1 MTVARYAS
9 VGFVV
14 AVAAVMAWLNLDY
27 ARRVFTDVPFVDDWY
42 FIEILRAHA
51 RGELGLRHLFMT
63 HQGHPSLPGRLSFLL
78 SYRLQGFDLLTVR
91 WLSILTVLAA
101 AAVAGAATAAII
113 LRQPR
118 DAGVTQPGFVLG
130 VPIVIAVCATLGQWE
145 IYSFAMGI
153 GNASVNLYGFAAI
166 FAMHGWLERRRW
178 SWLALALACA
188 VASNLSMGQGALVWA
203 ALAFM
208 MVLHPDRRRL
218 LPLAAAMLAVCVAAA
233 LLQAQGMG
241 SSPGGSVS
249 KLDLG
254 RAVRATLGL
263 LGVPLI
269 GQIGNAVVVPLSMAF
284 GVAVLGLGLVGLLRL
299 PDADPAQCR
308 AMLPFLGCIAWGG
321 GALVLIVI
329 GRQEGP
335 MFAQLAPR
343 YTPIIAPIVVGLVGL
358 LGVGASWASLGGR
371 LLTALF
377 VLAVVGLGVTNV
389 EERNMAHYRP
399 DAFARMEAAI
409 LNGFA
414 GLDAAGRREAVFS
427 NDLTADK
434 AVAGAA
440 FLREERLGPFR
451 RQ

>member
-1 MTVARYAS
+1 MTAARYAS
-9 VGFVV
+9 IGFVV

-27 ARRVFTDVPFVDDWY
+27 ARRVFTDVPFVDDWS

-101 AAVAGAATAAII
+101 AAVAGAATAAIM

-118 DAGVTQPGFVLG
+118 DAGVTQPGFV
-130 VPIVIAVCATLGQWE
+130 
-145 IYSFAMGI
+145 
-153 GNASVNLYGFAAI
+153 
-166 FAMHGWLERRRW
+166 
-178 SWLALALACA
+178 
-188 VASNLSMGQGALVWA
+188 
-203 ALAFM
+203 
-208 MVLHPDRRRL
+208 
-218 LPLAAAMLAVCVAAA
+218 
-233 LLQAQGMG
+233 
-241 SSPGGSVS
+241 
-249 KLDLG
+249 
-254 RAVRATLGL
+254 

-284 GVAVLGLGLVGLLRL
+284 GVAVLGLGLVGSLRI
-299 PDADPAQCR
+299 PAADPAQRR

-343 YTPIIAPIVVGLVGL
+343 YTPIVAPIVVGLVGL

-389 EERNMAHYRP
+389 EERNMAQYRP